1 MMNLID
7 IIDNCFEN
15 DIGDYRVFDFEIVQ
29 FIRIILMNDILV
41 NSIYFFV
48 YDVIIVMKYLVEFY
62 KKMIGVVFIDKKKCF
77 KDGQNIISFVIKSII
92 KFCYEIYCVEIVKF
106 VYLVIMK

>member
-1 MMNLID
+1 
-7 IIDNCFEN
+7 
-15 DIGDYRVFDFEIVQ
+15 
-29 FIRIILMNDILV
+29 MNDILV

-77 KDGQNIISFVIKSII
+77 KDG
-92 KFCYEIYCVEIVKF
+92 
-106 VYLVIMK
+106 